1 MTHEAMVKRFKYLT
15 NTTSTAIKKGYP
27 KKDIKCGVCDRVLSE
42 DDFPVMEYVKTKSG
56 SENFYHHDCV
66 LNAWK

>member
-1 MTHEAMVKRFKYLT
+1 MNSAMRIEHMFSGHGGAL
-15 NTTSTAIKKGYP
+15 SGGIAWPGHI
-27 KKDIKCGVCDRVLSE
+27 CGVCDRVLSE

-66 LNAWK
+66 LTAWK

>member
-15 NTTSTAIKKGYP
+15 NTTPTAIKK
-27 KKDIKCGVCDRVLSE
+27 DIRCGVCDKVLSE

-66 LNAWK
+66 LTAWK